1 MDNLRDTVKLYLET
15 LVTHNEPIP
24 EGEIT
29 IKPLNTY
36 VSKKLSYGCLILGE
50 ISYLALD
57 KKSSQLAI
65 STYQ

>member
-29 IKPLNTY
+29 IKPL
-36 VSKKLSYGCLILGE
+36 VSKRLPYGCLILGE